1 MTGRTRRGQPLVALG
16 LILASWV
23 GVRAAVWEA
32 PRFEAAPAKPALVA
46 APALPGSLPVTIAEP
61 GADKIDPVATDWPVL
76 MARPDAGPAPI
87 DVPRAEPARPHLI
100 APPPVEAVP
109 AAQPLPPRIA
119 AGHQLLWLA
128 GVSQLPLP
136 PELAQRLAA
145 PAASPPAKASPVRA
159 TSRWSADGWLLLRP
173 GGNGFN
179 LPGAG
184 LPGANLPSGAYGA
197 SQAGAVLRYRLAPDS
212 RHRPALYLRA
222 SSALQRPR
230 GEEAALGLSLR
241 PIPTL
246 PVAAMGEVR
255 VTRTLSGNVVRPA
268 AALVTELPSAS
279 LPLGLRGEAYGQA
292 GWVGGKGHTLFVDG
306 QARLEKPIVNLGK
319 FELRAGAGAWGG
331 AQKGASRLD
340 LGPTAT
346 LGVPLGPVNG
356 RVSADW
362 RFRVSGNAAP
372 GSGPA
377 LTLSAG
383 F

>member
-16 LILASWV
+16 LILAIWV
-23 GVRAAVWEA
+23 GLRAAVWEA
-32 PRFEAAPAKPALVA
+32 PNLAPVA
-46 APALPGSLPVTIAEP
+46 ANPPGLAASQAPVPQPDRAAEP
-61 GADKIDPVATDWPVL
+61 RRETVDRVAADWPVL
-76 MARPDAGPAPI
+76 IARPDAGPAPI
-87 DVPRAEPARPHLI
+87 DAGRNEAARPHLI
-100 APPPVEAVP
+100 APPVDQPQAP
-109 AAQPLPPRIA
+109 AQPLSPRIA
-119 AGHQLLWLA
+119 AGHQMLWLA

-136 PELAQRLAA
+136 PELAQRLAT
-145 PAASPPAKASPVRA
+145 PAAPSPAKPSPVR
-159 TSRWSADGWLLLRP
+159 TSSRWSADGWLLLRP

-197 SQAGAVLRYRLAPDS
+197 SQAGAVLRYRLAPNS
-212 RHRPALYLRA
+212 GHRLALYLRA

-230 GEEAALGLSLR
+230 GEEAALGMSLR
-241 PIPTL
+241 PVPRL

-255 VTRTLSGNVVRPA
+255 VTRTLTGNIVRPA
-268 AALVTELPSAS
+268 AALVTELPPVS

-292 GWVGGKGHTLFVDG
+292 GWVGGKDHTLFVDG
-306 QARLEKPIVNLGK
+306 QARLERPIANLGK

-331 AQKGASRLD
+331 AQRGASRID

-356 RVSADW
+356 RLSADW
-362 RFRVSGNAAP
+362 RFRVGGNAAP